1 MKLSVFFV
9 LFLSALLSFADDVKT
24 LQTNISNVTV
34 FLSGAQI
41 ERTGTIYLN
50 PGSYNIVISDLP
62 ITINPNTIQV
72 TGKGNITVLSV
83 ENRINY
89 LKSQVKPKP
98 IIILEDSLEILS
110 AQINYQ
116 NAILTVYNNEEA
128 MILVNK
134 EIGGT
139 EKGVDI
145 AALKANADFYRIRL
159 TEIKTKQLEIGVKLD
174 KLKKDKSRIQLQ
186 LNELNAKQNQ
196 PIGEIIIRVIANA
209 AGNASFVTR
218 YNVQN
223 AGWAPMYDLRASD
236 VDNPI
241 KLTFKAGVY

>member
-1 MKLSVFFV
+1 M
-9 LFLSALLSFADDVKT
+9 
-24 LQTNISNVTV
+24 
-34 FLSGAQI
+34 
-41 ERTGTIYLN
+41 
-50 PGSYNIVISDLP
+50 
-62 ITINPNTIQV
+62 
-72 TGKGNITVLSV
+72 
-83 ENRINY
+83 
-89 LKSQVKPKP
+89 KPKP

-241 KLTFKAGVY
+241 KLTFKAGVYQNTGENWEKVKIKLSTANPNISNSKPVLNPWYLYYNNIISGTERRMNYSAGAPRAMNEASIDKAEYDDNKVQRL